1 MLWTISVFGITMRS
15 LKLADLLHFENH
27 CSHFC
32 VTNPAKL
39 SKRRAQT
46 DNLKSINLPQLF

>member
-1 MLWTISVFGITMRS
+1 MLWTISVFGIAMRS
-15 LKLADLLHFENH
+15 LKLADLWHFENH

-32 VTNPAKL
+32 VTNPPKF

-46 DNLKSINLPQLF
+46 DNSKSVNLPQLF